1 MIGMNAMSPLRSLA
15 DQFCPMRHS
24 RYLIGVNK
32 IKIGFTSIKTRV
44 RIDEIRMANPT
55 MASASYTLT
64 RILHPTNLF
73 EELIIPCAMII
84 VADPPPGPLNEPSCG
99 QKLNPSLL
107 TLLAIR
113 LGVMNGMDMQ
123 VS

>member
-1 MIGMNAMSPLRSLA
+1 MMRS
-15 DQFCPMRHS
+15 
-24 RYLIGVNK
+24 G
-32 IKIGFTSIKTRV
+32 
-44 RIDEIRMANPT
+44 MANPST
-55 MASASYTLT
+55 SYTLT

-84 VADPPPGPLNEPSCG
+84 AADPPPGPLNEPSSGCG

-113 LGVMNGMDMQ
+113 LGVMNGMEFASLLMMIFLA
-123 VS
+123 